1 MNKLVSLMAAGALMA
16 SVHASAEEAYPSRA
30 IRIVLPFPAGGPTD
44 VYGRLVANHL
54 AEAWHQP
61 VVPDNRPGATGTLG
75 TAIVVKSPPDGY
87 TLLMANTSSHLSPY
101 LYKTQEYDPNTD
113 LVPVINVVTT
123 PYYLV
128 SNPAL
133 PAKTVQ
139 DVVRLIKS
147 KPGFYSYGSPGI
159 GSGGNM
165 AMEMFKQMAGLN
177 IVQVPYKGAAPEVEA
192 LMAGEVSI
200 CFDTI
205 GNSQP
210 HVKDGKLRG
219 YATTGKTRSE
229 ALLDM
234 PTMIESGY
242 PQFEAYIWFG
252 LFAPKGTPAPIVG
265 KLNAEISRY
274 MQSPEMKKRLADLT
288 ATFEPQTPAEFKSFL
303 VTDTKRWRDVI
314 TSTGMHLE

>member
-1 MNKLVSLMAAGALMA
+1 MKNLASLVIAGLLLS

-54 AEAWHQP
+54 AAAWHQP

-113 LVPVINVVTT
+113 LVPVISVVTT

-128 SNPAL
+128 SNPAF

-139 DVVRLIKS
+139 DLVRLIKA

-229 ALLDM
+229 ALPHI

-252 LFAPKGTPAPIVG
+252 LFAPKGTPAPIVE
-265 KLNAEISRY
+265 KLNAEVSRY
-274 MQSPEMKKRLADLT
+274 MQTPEMKKRLADLT
-288 ATFEPQTPAEFKSFL
+288 ATFDPQTPGEFKSFL

>member
-16 SVHASAEEAYPSRA
+16 SFHASAEEAYPSRA

-54 AEAWHQP
+54 SEAWHQP

-75 TAIVVKSPPDGY
+75 TAMVVKSPPDGY

-128 SNPAL
+128 SNPAF

-229 ALLDM
+229 ALPDM

-288 ATFEPQTPAEFKSFL
+288 AAFEPRTPAEFKSFL
-303 VTDTKRWRDVI
+303 VTDTKRWREVI